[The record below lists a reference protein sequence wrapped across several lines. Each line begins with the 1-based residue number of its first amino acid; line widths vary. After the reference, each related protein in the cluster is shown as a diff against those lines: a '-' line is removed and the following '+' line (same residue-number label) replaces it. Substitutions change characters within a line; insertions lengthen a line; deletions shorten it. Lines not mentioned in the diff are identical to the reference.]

1 MDFTGRFFR
10 PSTMLSNS
18 DTICNPTFFVLGLL
32 DSVWATLCL
41 NMLMITLRL
50 CEGCTRKM
58 GVLRWR
64 KSRVIILCVTCVCL
78 LVVYMY
84 VAAQLKKTKS
94 WTSRLPDKFS
104 TVSSDRWIVVTT
116 IFDPTPDIKFMAE
129 IPGWKVVVVGDI
141 KTPKDWRYPNCV
153 FLSLEDQRSLGFES
167 ESLVPE
173 GSYARKTV
181 GYLFAIAHG
190 ATVIYETDDDNRPL
204 DSLKSFILDP
214 TMWGILYRGERL
226 FNPYRHFGQS
236 TLWPRGYPL
245 GSIGENQTSEYLLNH
260 WKTPS
265 IQQGVVNGDPDMDAI
280 FRLTRKQT
288 SSQLNVTFDVRAPPA
303 LVPAGVFSPFN
314 SQNTFFLYDA
324 FWALLIPA
332 TPTIRV
338 CDIWRGYWAQRLL
351 WEMGGNVGF
360 FPPNAFQKRNAHSYL
375 SDAKEE
381 TDLYFQTDGLLNF
394 LTKWRCGT
402 GLTFFACVTQLSAD
416 MAHRNFWK
424 ERDARLTNL
433 WIKDLVAH
441 GYKEPQRISF
451 GSLKD
456 GAQHIPQ
463 ETLPN
468 QTRLADQQVNLT
480 FWAAE
485 QTPPQI
491 YSQGTHSPAVFAHAA
506 KIASYCSK
514 HSFTTPELKPVIT
527 YPNIVLIVVFN
538 FPHYENLQFLETM
551 YGMHFPHIVYCG
563 PNKDIFNTHAKILP
577 KPLTFMEVDHN
588 DGWFFQHCLIQ
599 VMKMQFRVDGYL
611 YIGDDVLLNVW
622 NIHKMPL
629 NKLWVYRAPVVQ
641 LSKKKVGHRVQH
653 PKVGTAAYKAGLQA
667 LKAVDS
673 HKYDSFTRM
682 LFTNSRKRDGF
693 YIGQA
698 DIHYVPEQYKDDV
711 LYYLEHFSRFDL
723 YIELIFPTVF
733 RGIEK
738 LENLFMMP
746 GSYFTFGPVSKTK

>member
-1 MDFTGRFFR
+1 M
-10 PSTMLSNS
+10 
-18 DTICNPTFFVLGLL
+18 
-32 DSVWATLCL
+32 
-41 NMLMITLRL
+41 
-50 CEGCTRKM
+50 
-58 GVLRWR
+58 
-64 KSRVIILCVTCVCL
+64 
-78 LVVYMY
+78 
-84 VAAQLKKTKS
+84 
-94 WTSRLPDKFS
+94 RLPDKFS

-129 IPGWKVVVVGDI
+129 IPGWKLVVVGDT
-141 KTPKDWRYPNCV
+141 KTPKDWRHPNCE

-204 DSLKSFILDP
+204 DNLKSFIIDP

-226 FNPYRHFGQS
+226 FNPYRHFGQP

-245 GSIGENQTSEYLLNH
+245 GSVGEKPTSEYLLNH

-314 SQNTFFLYDA
+314 SQNTLFLYDA

-332 TPTIRV
+332 SPTTRV

-351 WEMGGNVGF
+351 WEIGGNVGF
-360 FPPNAFQKRNAHSYL
+360 FPPNAVQKRNVHSYL

-381 TDLYFQTDGLLNF
+381 TDLYFQTERLLNF

-433 WIKDLVAH
+433 WIKDLVSL
-441 GYKEPQRISF
+441 GYKEPQRICF

-456 GAQHIPQ
+456 GAQHIP
-463 ETLPN
+463 EEKLPN
-468 QTRLADQQVNLT
+468 QTRLADHQVNLT

-491 YSQGTHSPAVFAHAA
+491 YSQ
-506 KIASYCSK
+506 
-514 HSFTTPELKPVIT
+514 
-527 YPNIVLIVVFN
+527 VFN
-538 FPHYENLQFLETM
+538 YPHYENLQFLETM

-563 PNKDIFNTHAKILP
+563 ANKDIFNTHAKILP

-611 YIGDDVLLNVW
+611 FIGDDVLLNVW

-641 LSKKKVGHRVQH
+641 LSKKPVGHRVEH
-653 PKVGTAAYKAGLQA
+653 PKLSV
-667 LKAVDS
+667 
-673 HKYDSFTRM
+673 
-682 LFTNSRKRDGF
+682 
-693 YIGQA
+693 
-698 DIHYVPEQYKDDV
+698 E
-711 LYYLEHFSRFDL
+711 
-723 YIELIFPTVF
+723 
-733 RGIEK
+733 
-738 LENLFMMP
+738 
-746 GSYFTFGPVSKTK
+746 